1 MVPSTRLAV
10 ALAVAGMMLVSLPAG
25 AQDNGLPPET
35 LAQSV
40 PIFAFQSQGNRPA
53 LVFTRSG
60 NAQEQ
65 DPRVFVSARDGVWRL
80 IQLPDELH
88 NTVWIWVGRAIS
100 GDEVWGI
107 TLGGTGVLQFVSSGN
122 SGRNWKVRGSL
133 PKVSKAA
140 VLDSFSMN
148 DEGHGSLIL
157 RLDEDPSPNA
167 PRLGYY
173 FYITKNG
180 GKTWSDAMYS
190 QGKPTPPPALL
201 ALPDRTFDTQQP
213 FETASWQR
221 LLTDLQPVG

>member
-10 ALAVAGMMLVSLPAG
+10 ALAVAEMMLVSLSAG

-88 NTVWIWVGRAIS
+88 NTVWIWVGRATS
-100 GDEVWGI
+100 RDEVWGV

-122 SGRNWKVRGSL
+122 GGRSWKLRGSL
-133 PKVSKAA
+133 QKVSKAA

-157 RLDEDPSPNA
+157 RLDEDSSPNA

-173 FYITKNG
+173 LYITKNG

-201 ALPDRTFDTQQP
+201 APPDRTFDNQQP